1 VPDGSTSTG
10 NTPHAMR
17 ASKRSGRRVALIAM
31 YPIPDPAMP
40 ELISNHGLRMIE
52 ATLRAASIDGLDL
65 HVYDL
70 HDASADALTEELV
83 QLDPDVIG
91 FSTYL
96 WSFPLFAEVAVQ
108 LHRDDPSRLIVFGGP
123 SARPSMLD
131 QLPFREARDVVDVL
145 VVNEG
150 ELTFLEIVQATN
162 RDSESLSK
170 IHGIAQWRDD
180 RWHETPTRPL
190 ADLNLL
196 PSP

>member
-1 VPDGSTSTG
+1 MPDASPSTG
-10 NTPHAMR
+10 APSRRGHN
-17 ASKRSGRRVALIAM
+17 SKRSGRRVALIAM

-52 ATLRAASIDGLDL
+52 ATLRAANIEGLDL

-91 FSTYL
+91 FSAYL
-96 WSFPLFAEVAVQ
+96 WSFPLFAGVAVQ
-108 LHRDDPSRLIVFGGP
+108 LHRDDPTRLIVFGGP

-131 QLPFREARDVVDVL
+131 QLPFRKTRDAVDVL

-150 ELTFLEIVQATN
+150 ELTFLELVQATN
-162 RDSESLSK
+162 RNA
-170 IHGIAQWRDD
+170 G
-180 RWHETPTRPL
+180 
-190 ADLNLL
+190 
-196 PSP
+196 

>member
-1 VPDGSTSTG
+1 VPDASPSTG
-10 NTPHAMR
+10 APSRRGHN
-17 ASKRSGRRVALIAM
+17 SKRSGRRVALIAM

-52 ATLRAASIDGLDL
+52 ATLRAANIEGLDL

-91 FSTYL
+91 FSAYL
-96 WSFPLFAEVAVQ
+96 WSFPLFAGVAVQ
-108 LHRDDPSRLIVFGGP
+108 LHRDDPTRLIVFGGP

-131 QLPFREARDVVDVL
+131 QLPFRKTRDAVDVL

-150 ELTFLEIVQATN
+150 ELTFLELVQATN
-162 RDSESLSK
+162 RNA
-170 IHGIAQWRDD
+170 G
-180 RWHETPTRPL
+180 
-190 ADLNLL
+190 
-196 PSP
+196 

>member
-1 VPDGSTSTG
+1 
-10 NTPHAMR
+10 
-17 ASKRSGRRVALIAM
+17 M

-52 ATLRAASIDGLDL
+52 ATLRAANIEGLDL

-108 LHRDDPSRLIVFGGP
+108 LHRDDPSRRSITTDRL
-123 SARPSMLD
+123 R
-131 QLPFREARDVVDVL
+131 R
-145 VVNEG
+145 
-150 ELTFLEIVQATN
+150 
-162 RDSESLSK
+162 SLSSSQYAGPVAIPK
-170 IHGIAQWRDD
+170 NARCCRRACGQ
-180 RWHETPTRPL
+180 
-190 ADLNLL
+190 
-196 PSP
+196 